1 MSIGSRALHL
11 NSWFTEIIA
20 LSLFVFFVL
29 LLAACAQPSAPA
41 EQPTPS
47 HTSPPPTNTSP
58 PPTATATITPSP
70 TPVPAGPR
78 IVFTS
83 NRGAD
88 PNKLDLYILD
98 LETMEIAPL
107 NTGLQPILP
116 QWSPD
121 GSKIL
126 FSVIDIWNLYTI
138 GADGANLTQ
147 VTDFRSNNGDWS
159 PDGSQI
165 VFQSDHQNEPE
176 DVPDLYRIDA
186 NGENLFEILDTPDV
200 IDYSPRWSPVEDK
213 IMFISRQTGKDEIF
227 TIKVD
232 GSELTKISDSGSPV
246 TGAVWSPDGSRI
258 AITFGGFGKTDLY
271 VMDPDGISNV
281 VRLTQNQSTNNSPSF
296 SPDGKQIVFA
306 SSMSGSWELWMI
318 NVDGTNLVQLTDD
331 VYLDAFP
338 DWSP

>member
-1 MSIGSRALHL
+1 MTKKKS
-11 NSWFTEIIA
+11 FT
-20 LSLFVFFVL
+20 LFVFFAL
-29 LLAACAQPSAPA
+29 LLAACEQPSTPT
-41 EQPTPS
+41 EQPT
-47 HTSPPPTNTSP
+47 PTNTSP
-58 PPTATATITPSP
+58 PPTATATATVTPSP

-78 IVFTS
+78 IVFVS
-83 NRGAD
+83 NRGSD
-88 PNKLDLYILD
+88 PAKLDLYILD
-98 LETMEIAPL
+98 LNSMEITPL
-107 NTGLQPILP
+107 NTGLQAALP
-116 QWSPD
+116 KWSPD

-126 FSVIDIWNLYTI
+126 FSVMDIWNLYTI
-138 GADGANLTQ
+138 GADGTNLTQ

-176 DVPDLYRIDA
+176 NAPDLYRIDA
-186 NGENLFEILDTPDV
+186 NSENLVEILDTPEV

-246 TGAVWSPDGSRI
+246 TEAVWSPDGSRMVI
-258 AITFGGFGKTDLY
+258 AYGGFGKTDLY
-271 VMDPDGISNV
+271 VMDPDGLSNV
-281 VRLTQNQSTNNSPSF
+281 LRLTQNKSTNNSPSF
-296 SPDGKQIVFA
+296 SPDGMQIVFA
-306 SSMSGSWELWMI
+306 SNMSGSWELWTI

-331 VYLDAFP
+331 EYYDTFP